1 MAEQPV
7 LELSGV
13 TARYGSV
20 EAIRDVSLTVPEG
33 TTVALLGRNGA
44 GKTTTLRVV
53 SGVVEALRGDVIFEG
68 ERLNGRRPEEIA
80 RRGIAHVP
88 EGRHVFPALSVADN
102 LAAGAYCRH
111 LGRADV
117 DRETDRVLE
126 FFPALQTRRSQAAGS
141 LSGGEQQ
148 MVAMARALIGRP
160 KLLMVDEPS
169 LGLSPVLT
177 EELYDRLHLLNE
189 VEGLTVLLV
198 EQYVDLALE
207 AAEHAYVLEKGQI
220 VLSGPAR
227 ELHSH
232 PEVVSAY
239 VG

>member
-1 MAEQPV
+1 V
-7 LELSGV
+7 LELRGV

-20 EAIRDVSLTVPEG
+20 EAIRDVSLTVPQG

-53 SGVVEALRGDVIFEG
+53 SGVVRPVQGEVLFDG
-68 ERLNGRRPEEIA
+68 ERLDGRRPEEIA

-88 EGRHVFPALSVADN
+88 EGRRVFPGLSVVEN
-102 LAAGAYCRH
+102 LAAGAYWRH
-111 LGRADV
+111 LPRAEV
-117 DRETDRVLE
+117 VRETDRVLDY
-126 FFPALQTRRSQAAGS
+126 FPALHQHRQQAAGS

-148 MVAMARALIGRP
+148 MVAMARALIGGP
-160 KLLMVDEPS
+160 KLLMIDEPS
-169 LGLSPVLT
+169 LGLSPVLV
-177 EELYDRLHLLNE
+177 EELYDRLHRLNE
-189 VEGLTVLLV
+189 AEGLTVLLV

-207 AAEHAYVLEKGQI
+207 AAGHAYVLEKGQI
-220 VLSGPAR
+220 VLQGPAR

>member
-1 MAEQPV
+1 M
-7 LELSGV
+7 LELRNL

-20 EAIRDVSLTVPEG
+20 EAIREVSLTVPDG

-53 SGVVEALRGDVIFEG
+53 SGVVRPVRGEVLFDG
-68 ERLNGRRPEEIA
+68 ERLDGRRPEEIA
-80 RRGIAHVP
+80 RRGVAHVP
-88 EGRHVFPALSVADN
+88 EGRHVFPALSVMEN
-102 LAAGAYCRH
+102 LAAGAYWRR
-111 LGRADV
+111 LRRSSVA
-117 DRETDRVLE
+117 REAERVLE
-126 FFPALQTRRSQAAGS
+126 FFPALARHRSQAAGS

-160 KLLMVDEPS
+160 RLLMVDEPS

-177 EELYDRLHLLNE
+177 EELYDRLRLLNE

-198 EQYVDLALE
+198 EQYVDLALG
-207 AAEHAYVLEKGQI
+207 AAGHAYVLEKGEV

>member
-1 MAEQPV
+1 M
-7 LELSGV
+7 LELRGV

-20 EAIRDVSLTVPEG
+20 EAIRDVSLTVPDG
-33 TTVALLGRNGA
+33 ATVALLGRNGA

-53 SGVVEALRGDVIFEG
+53 SGVVRPIRGEVLFDG
-68 ERLNGRRPEEIA
+68 ERLDGHRPEEVA
-80 RRGIAHVP
+80 RRGVAHVP
-88 EGRHVFPALSVADN
+88 EGRRVFPGLSVVEN
-102 LAAGAYCRH
+102 LAAGAYWRH
-111 LGRADV
+111 LSRGDV
-117 DRETDRVLE
+117 ARETDRVLE
-126 FFPALQTRRSQAAGS
+126 FFPALQNHRSQAAGS

-160 KLLMVDEPS
+160 KLLMIDEPS
-169 LGLSPVLT
+169 LGLSPVLV
-177 EELYDRLHLLNE
+177 EELYDRLRLLNE

-207 AAEHAYVLEKGQI
+207 AAGHAYVLEKGEI
-220 VLSGPAR
+220 VLQGPAR

>member
-1 MAEQPV
+1 M
-7 LELSGV
+7 LELRGV

-20 EAIRDVSLTVPEG
+20 EAIRDVSLTVPDG

-44 GKTTTLRVV
+44 GKTTTLRVI
-53 SGVVEALRGDVIFEG
+53 SGVVPPVRGEVLFDG
-68 ERLNGRRPEEIA
+68 ERLDGRRPEEIA

-88 EGRHVFPALSVADN
+88 EGRRVFPGLSVVEN
-102 LAAGAYCRH
+102 LAAGAYWRH
-111 LGRADV
+111 LPRSEVA
-117 DRETDRVLE
+117 RETGRVLE
-126 FFPALQTRRSQAAGS
+126 YFPALQNHRSQAAGS

-160 KLLMVDEPS
+160 KLLMIDEPS

-177 EELYDRLHLLNE
+177 EELYDRLRLLNQA
-189 VEGLTVLLV
+189 EGLTVLLV

-207 AAEHAYVLEKGQI
+207 AATSAFVLEKGEI
-220 VLSGPAR
+220 VLQGPAS

>member
-1 MAEQPV
+1 M
-7 LELSGV
+7 LELRGIS
-13 TARYGSV
+13 ARYGSV
-20 EAIRDVSLTVPEG
+20 EAIRDVSLTVPDG

-53 SGVVEALRGDVIFEG
+53 SGVVRPVRGEVLFDG
-68 ERLNGRRPEEIA
+68 ERLDGRRPEEVA
-80 RRGIAHVP
+80 RLGVAHVP
-88 EGRHVFPALSVADN
+88 EGRRVFPGLSVVEN
-102 LAAGAYCRH
+102 LAAGAYWRR
-111 LGRADV
+111 LSRSEVA
-117 DRETDRVLE
+117 RETDRVLE
-126 FFPALQTRRSQAAGS
+126 FFPALQQHRSQAAGS

-160 KLLMVDEPS
+160 KLLMIDEPS

-177 EELYDRLHLLNE
+177 EELYDRLRLLNE
-189 VEGLTVLLV
+189 AEGLTVLLV
-198 EQYVDLALE
+198 EQYVDLALG
-207 AAEHAYVLEKGQI
+207 AATHAYVLEKGEI
-220 VLSGPAR
+220 VLQGPAR

>member
-1 MAEQPV
+1 M
-7 LELSGV
+7 LELRGV

-20 EAIRDVSLTVPEG
+20 EAVRDVSLTVPDG

-44 GKTTTLRVV
+44 GKTTTLRVI
-53 SGVVEALRGDVIFEG
+53 SGVVQALRGEVLFDG
-68 ERLNGRRPEEIA
+68 ERLDGRRPEEIA
-80 RRGIAHVP
+80 RRGVAHVP
-88 EGRHVFPALSVADN
+88 EGRRVFPGLSVMEN
-102 LAAGAYCRH
+102 LAAGAYWRH
-111 LGRADV
+111 LPRAEV
-117 DRETDRVLE
+117 GRETDRVLD
-126 FFPALQTRRSQAAGS
+126 FFPALQKHRSQAAGS

-160 KLLMVDEPS
+160 KLLMIDEPS

-177 EELYDRLHLLNE
+177 EELYDRLRLLNQA
-189 VEGLTVLLV
+189 EGLTVLLV

-207 AAEHAYVLEKGQI
+207 AASHAYVLEKGAI
-220 VLSGPAR
+220 VLQGPAS

>member
-1 MAEQPV
+1 M
-7 LELSGV
+7 LELRGV
-13 TARYGSV
+13 TASYGSV
-20 EAIRDVSLTVPEG
+20 EAVRNLSIVVPEG

-53 SGVVEALRGDVIFEG
+53 SGVVRPVRGEVWFEG
-68 ERLNGRRPEEIA
+68 ERIDGRRPEEIA
-80 RRGIAHVP
+80 KRGIAHVP
-88 EGRHVFPALSVADN
+88 EGRRVFPGLTVVDN
-102 LAAGAYCRH
+102 LASGVYWRR
-111 LGRADV
+111 LPRVDV
-117 DRETDRVLE
+117 RRETDRVLE
-126 FFPALQTRRSQAAGS
+126 FFPALQKYRKQTAGS

-160 KLLMVDEPS
+160 KVLIVDEPS

-177 EELYDRLHLLNE
+177 EGLYDRLHVLNAQ
-189 VEGLTVLLV
+189 EGLTILLV

-207 AAEHAYVLEKGQI
+207 VASYAYVLEKGET
-220 VLSGPAR
+220 VLEGAAG
-227 ELHSH
+227 ELRSH

>member
-1 MAEQPV
+1 M
-7 LELSGV
+7 LELRGV

-20 EAIRDVSLTVPEG
+20 EAIRDVSLTVPDG

-44 GKTTTLRVV
+44 GKTTTLRVI
-53 SGVVEALRGDVIFEG
+53 SGVVQALRGEVLFDG
-68 ERLNGRRPEEIA
+68 ERLDGRRPEEIA
-80 RRGIAHVP
+80 SRGVAHVP
-88 EGRHVFPALSVADN
+88 EGRRVFPGLSVIEN
-102 LAAGAYCRH
+102 LAAGAYWRH
-111 LGRADV
+111 LPRAEV
-117 DRETDRVLE
+117 GRETDRVLD
-126 FFPALQTRRSQAAGS
+126 FFPALQKHRSQAAGS

-160 KLLMVDEPS
+160 KLLMIDEPS

-177 EELYDRLHLLNE
+177 EELYDRLRLLNQA
-189 VEGLTVLLV
+189 EGLTVLLV

-207 AAEHAYVLEKGQI
+207 AASHAYVLEKGAI
-220 VLSGPAR
+220 VLQGPAS

-232 PEVVSAY
+232 PEVISAY